1 MEKINKK
8 ELNSIFTELR
18 NENKEVYNIL
28 YEKYY
33 KLVYG
38 VAFSIL
44 KNKEDSEDITN
55 DVFTKIYKMEKE
67 KLPVSNEASWLYIV
81 TKNECFM
88 HLRKTKA
95 NISIDEI
102 YDIPSD
108 SKEMQEIVD
117 IEYYNKL
124 ISKLSEQEK
133 TIVSLKVLS
142 NFTFDK
148 IAKIMGIPIGTVQW
162 KYYKAINSLKIS
174 ISSLTGAIIAFI
186 LILAGKDKFSMPSE
200 LNPKNEKKRNSEYS
214 SDSSK
219 ELENEINMHN
229 DSIIDQKEGITTNT
243 IQESEINVNSNLYIY
258 NTVCITAGIVLFIT
272 FIIFFKKYQQKL
284 RKKTSK

>member
-1 MEKINKK
+1 
-8 ELNSIFTELR
+8 
-18 NENKEVYNIL
+18 
-28 YEKYY
+28 
-33 KLVYG
+33 
-38 VAFSIL
+38 
-44 KNKEDSEDITN
+44 
-55 DVFTKIYKMEKE
+55 
-67 KLPVSNEASWLYIV
+67 
-81 TKNECFM
+81 
-88 HLRKTKA
+88 
-95 NISIDEI
+95 
-102 YDIPSD
+102 
-108 SKEMQEIVD
+108 
-117 IEYYNKL
+117 
-124 ISKLSEQEK
+124 
-133 TIVSLKVLS
+133 
-142 NFTFDK
+142 
-148 IAKIMGIPIGTVQW
+148 MGIPIGTVQW

-258 NTVCITAGIVLFIT
+258 NTVCITAGIVLFTT

>member
-8 ELNSIFTELR
+8 ELHSIFTELR

-214 SDSSK
+214 TDSSK